1 MDGVGT
7 KQGYV
12 HEQRQGTGLA
22 TVLTGG
28 DLAAKTAM
36 GFAEADMLE
45 RKKKKADADAAAAAA
60 LTEMQKF
67 DPEMWY
73 EHDAEL
79 KGQVNEWHNKGT
91 QLLQAGVD
99 PMKSLNPAAVEW
111 RKQQGRIR
119 AMSRYS
125 MQRKQEFDIT
135 RKELDGAQANKYTS
149 ESIAAIKEYFDKPL
163 DKSVEDQSL
172 PPQLIE
178 RTPYVNRTD
187 TWGKITAEWNKQN
200 PGVDLPDDEIDT
212 RAKAI
217 LNEPELGPQLQR
229 SYDSSLALMPEPER
243 QAIKDRA
250 DGAGR
255 SVYQQMAVEDAK
267 RTMIN
272 RAPFDMAQFEKKGV
286 DAINPSTYST
296 SGPLGSS
303 TGVDMKKLKAQADI
317 VASSTI
323 ESDPRALK
331 AYDKPGLLPRDG
343 DNDEEYKARLRPYLA
358 QRLVDMTEQNRAS
371 AQTEKGKEAK
381 EIKESGKLWLQHMI
395 SGERQYYDEAAKYL
409 FMMKGVIGNMNVTDV
424 QVEEKMVNKE
434 PYLELVLKVEGAPE
448 LKKSNQMEGL
458 IPGSAEEQAAE
469 EKAIQESLDQM
480 GVKGDYQQLGT
491 ERVVRVP
498 ITINNENQLLQLYQM
513 RYNQQKQ
520 PYTGAYTLPGY
531 QYPQGTQNNNPVT
544 PPPGNWLK

>member
-7 KQGYV
+7 RQGYI
-12 HEQRQGTGLA
+12 HDQRQGTGLA
-22 TVLTGG
+22 TVLSGG

-36 GFAEADMLE
+36 SFAEADMLE

-73 EHDAEL
+73 NHDAEI
-79 KGQVNEWHNKGT
+79 KGQVNDWHDKGT
-91 QLLQAGVD
+91 QLLQAGID
-99 PMKSLNPAAVEW
+99 PMKSLSPEAVEW
-111 RKQQGRIR
+111 RKQQGRIK

-135 RKELDGAQANKYTS
+135 RNKLDGTQANKYTS
-149 ESIAAIKEYFDKPL
+149 ESIAAVKEYFDKPL
-163 DKSVEDQSL
+163 AQSVDDQSL

-200 PGVDLPDDEIDT
+200 PGVDLPDDEVDT

-229 SYDSSLALMPEPER
+229 SYDSSLALMPETER

-250 DGAGR
+250 DEAGR
-255 SVYQQMAVEDAK
+255 SVYQQMAFEDAK

-272 RAPFDMAQFEKKGV
+272 RAPFNMAEFEKKGV
-286 DAINPSTYST
+286 DSINPSTYST
-296 SGPLGSS
+296 AGPLGSS
-303 TGVDMKKLKAQADI
+303 SGVDMKKLKAQADI
-317 VASSTI
+317 VASSII

-358 QRLVDMTEQNRAS
+358 KRLVDMTEQSRAT

-381 EIKESGKLWLQHMI
+381 EIKESGQLWLKHMM
-395 SGERQYYDEAAKYL
+395 SPDRQYYNEAGTYL
-409 FMMKGVIGNMNVTDV
+409 YMMKGVVGNMNVTDV
-424 QVEEKMVNKE
+424 KVNESMRDGK
-434 PYLELVLKVEGAPE
+434 PYRELELRVEGAPE
-448 LKKSNQMEGL
+448 LKKANQNEGL

-469 EKAIQESLDQM
+469 EKAIQESLNQM
-480 GVKGDYQQLGT
+480 GIKGDYQQLGT
-491 ERVVRVP
+491 ERVVKVP
-498 ITINNENQLLQLYQM
+498 ITIENENQLLQLYQM

-531 QYPQGTQNNNPVT
+531 QYPQGNQTNPVT